1 MIVMKSNTEL
11 RYYRYMKDLN
21 ELDKKRERKL
31 KQIED
36 VRKRLNL
43 DG

>member
-1 MIVMKSNTEL
+1 MKSNTEL